1 MLQTT
6 IPPFMYYLDEF
17 DNLHHS
23 DQQPPKV
30 IFTLEA
36 FHCAMAYENAVP
48 IGVIIGFVSTI
59 VILIL
64 MLRWLKHK
72 NNQKEAREKDIEAA
86 KVEASAFDDG
96 ASDILTPV
104 ASPRDALF
112 HPNERGNG
120 SVMNV
125 HAVSHKTEKEWR
137 AARQAQGHA

>member
-1 MLQTT
+1 
-6 IPPFMYYLDEF
+6 
-17 DNLHHS
+17 
-23 DQQPPKV
+23 
-30 IFTLEA
+30 
-36 FHCAMAYENAVP
+36 MAYENAVP

-59 VILIL
+59 IILIL
-64 MLRWLKHK
+64 ILRWLKHK

-86 KVEASAFDDG
+86 KVDSSAFDDG

-112 HPNERGNG
+112 NPNVHGNG
-120 SVMNV
+120 SVTNV

>member
-1 MLQTT
+1 
-6 IPPFMYYLDEF
+6 
-17 DNLHHS
+17 
-23 DQQPPKV
+23 
-30 IFTLEA
+30 
-36 FHCAMAYENAVP
+36 MAYENAVP
-48 IGVIIGFVSTI
+48 IGVIVGFVSAI

-64 MLRWLKHK
+64 ILRWLKHK

-112 HPNERGNG
+112 RPDGNG

-125 HAVSHKTEKEWR
+125 HAVSHKNEKEWR